1 MNGAFN
7 ITNSADMK
15 NEHKMEIEDSFES
28 NHQDM
33 VFNYILSKRLN
44 NPFYS
49 KDKTYKP
56 KTKRS
61 SLPLNLN
68 EQNTDI
74 IKNMEEV
81 ITLLNEFYIIKNK
94 STFNIKYGDLE
105 RIKILLHK
113 NLKQIRKELSK
124 ETIPITK
131 IKNILKNNIQD
142 FIEKLILSLKDTN
155 DEHIQSE
162 SLWIINNLI
171 FFISKYDD
179 IFFDQVKIA
188 NLLISYLLKIQ
199 NETSKK
205 YFLLTKIY
213 RIFANLI
220 NLNKQNIGLI
230 INDQL
235 LDSIINYLNNPV
247 PSFRITCLW
256 LLNKIII
263 SLRQTYPTNYIKTL
277 INKKA
282 ISNYNFVFSRIKKNI
297 NIDEISEFYWLITE
311 LAKDVP
317 SILIQIFLTNS
328 NDTYTFNNEDIISN
342 EVSLK
347 NFSFILDNS
356 LTSKMSQVSFRLIS
370 DILVVCN
377 QNVKNEYLL
386 IKFIENF
393 FEKKSIILYINDVL
407 NSPKNKYDISLV
419 RDVLILVFN
428 LICLSPIKSS
438 IFFKKGIVNLICDR
452 DYNVNKDVMKLLYK
466 IFYRILISSAY
477 SFEPNDEK
485 VIRSCLSYIKRIK
498 DDEFTII
505 IFIDILY
512 YYLKA
517 SKTTIDVQI
526 EDELKV
532 FRNDQNLNMEK
543 YLYIFSKLANVVNMK
558 SPLSRYMRNM

>member
-33 VFNYILSKRLN
+33 VFNYILSKRVN

-81 ITLLNEFYIIKNK
+81 ITFLNEFYIIKNK

-105 RIKILLHK
+105 RIKILLYK

-131 IKNILKNNIQD
+131 IKNILKNNIQN

-543 YLYIFSKLANVVNMK
+543 YLYIFSKLANIVNMK